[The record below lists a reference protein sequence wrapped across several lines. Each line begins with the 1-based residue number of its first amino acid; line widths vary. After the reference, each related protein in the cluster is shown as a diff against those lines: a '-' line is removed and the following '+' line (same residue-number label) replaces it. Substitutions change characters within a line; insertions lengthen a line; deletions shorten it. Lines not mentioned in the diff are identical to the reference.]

1 MRSDEV
7 FHGGIKC
14 VAFTIANL
22 EAECDCLKGF
32 DERTQDLSPYLGLFY
47 DGDAHAS
54 LSLHDRGRWFE
65 TPAVISCSESGRK
78 SNQFFCDVD
87 LDFLCRVLA
96 LGTAA
101 LPCNEL

>member
-7 FHGGIKC
+7 FHGGTKC

-22 EAECDCLKGF
+22 EAECDSLKGF
-32 DERTQDLSPYLGLFY
+32 DERNQDLSLYLGLFY

-65 TPAVISCSESGRK
+65 TSVVISCSESGPQIK
-78 SNQFFCDVD
+78 P
-87 LDFLCRVLA
+87 VL
-96 LGTAA
+96 LRR
-101 LPCNEL
+101 